1 MNLPDPPTGWG
12 ADELTTF
19 FDFARGNCF
28 ANFEHLKSYYRKLSE
43 IDAIFEM
50 VVKNLDHTNFSALFV
65 FQAHSA
71 FRGALHL
78 LLGGQVAEAYPCLRL
93 SLENAV
99 YGFYFFKNPKSL
111 QIWLRRHESVDAKK
125 KARKEFQ
132 ISGGP
137 SSLLETL
144 KASNKN
150 LGEAFKILYEHTIDF
165 GAHPNQYGL
174 KQRTRATK
182 IDENNI
188 NLEMN
193 YLVRGDSPA
202 SQIAFDCAAK
212 AGMVVLSVFRLV
224 YIDRFNNLGIAQ
236 NMEVLKQK
244 YFPK

>member
-1 MNLPDPPTGWG
+1 MNLPDPPIGWG

-19 FDFARGNCF
+19 FDFARGNSF
-28 ANFEHLKSYYRKLSE
+28 ANFEHLKSEYGKLSE
-43 IDAIFEM
+43 IDAVFEM
-50 VVKNLDHTNFSALFV
+50 VVKNLNHISFSALFV

-71 FRGALHL
+71 FRGALCL

-93 SLENAV
+93 SLENAL
-99 YGFYFFKNPKSL
+99 YGIYFFKNPKSL
-111 QIWLRRHESVDAKK
+111 QIWMRRHESDEAKK
-125 KARKEFQ
+125 KVRKEFQ

-137 SSLLETL
+137 SSLMETL
-144 KASNKN
+144 KTSDKN
-150 LGEAFKILYEHTIDF
+150 LGGAFKILYEHTIDF

-174 KQRTRATK
+174 RQRTRATK
-182 IDENNI
+182 VDENNI

-202 SQIAFDCAAK
+202 SKIAFDCAASV
-212 AGMVVLSVFRLV
+212 GMAVLSVFRLV
-224 YIDRFNNLGIAQ
+224 YIDRFNNLGITQ